1 MWHRTQDVQFQGH
14 CGGSLPTHPPPSASP
29 QTHTFPM
36 PHQVWAAE
44 GEFKGLAFLSSPPPP
59 PRALPGEGAP
69 GAPGRTAPAAL
80 TGAGPASSCRPRCTG
95 TQSALSGPAREPSFG
110 GGGAPLVL
118 RIDGLGAERRRRHV
132 AGIAQTW
139 AAALGSRAPAAHA
152 ALSPLQLT
160 ASEEEFLRTYAGVAS
175 SQLSQLPQ
183 HPIDQGESRPAAGRA
198 LPGTRSWPL

>member
-80 TGAGPASSCRPRCTG
+80 TGAGPASSCRPAALHWNPVCSEWPSPG
-95 TQSALSGPAREPSFG
+95 TKFRGRGCPFGPEDRRPGSGAKE
-110 GGGAPLVL
+110 
-118 RIDGLGAERRRRHV
+118 ETRRRHR
-132 AGIAQTW
+132 AD
-139 AAALGSRAPAAHA
+139 LGSRPREPRARRSRSSLALAADGQRGGVPAHLRGRGQQPAQPAAA
-152 ALSPLQLT
+152 AP
-160 ASEEEFLRTYAGVAS
+160 
-175 SQLSQLPQ
+175 
-183 HPIDQGESRPAAGRA
+183 HRPG
-198 LPGTRSWPL
+198 

>member
-1 MWHRTQDVQFQGH
+1 M
-14 CGGSLPTHPPPSASP
+14 
-29 QTHTFPM
+29 
-36 PHQVWAAE
+36 
-44 GEFKGLAFLSSPPPP
+44 
-59 PRALPGEGAP
+59 
-69 GAPGRTAPAAL
+69 
-80 TGAGPASSCRPRCTG
+80 
-95 TQSALSGPAREPSFG
+95 
-110 GGGAPLVL
+110 VL

-132 AGIAQTW
+132 SGVAQTW